1 MNDVLVFA
9 MVILVLVIILV
20 AMTIK
25 IVPQQRVGVVER
37 LGKFN
42 RLLTPGLN
50 ILIPLIEQVR
60 VYHDL
65 RIQQANV
72 PPQTVITKD
81 NVQVQIDMIIFYQ
94 VVGPEQAT
102 YGISDYVYGV
112 RNITTATMRQI
123 IGKLELDETLSGR
136 EKISVE
142 IRVALDEAT
151 EKWGVRIERVE
162 VIDIKPPTD
171 IQDAMDKQMK
181 AERSKRAIILEA
193 EAAKQ
198 DMILRSEG
206 DKQSKILR
214 AEGDREARIR
224 QAEGFKEAQELEAIG
239 QAAAILSVAEAEKN
253 RIELLKIAG
262 LDENVLAYKSF
273 ESLIEMAK
281 GSANKVFIPTGA
293 MNALGS
299 LGAIGEVFKEKKDI
313 AIVDPSK
320 ARGKFSES

>member
-1 MNDVLVFA
+1 
-9 MVILVLVIILV
+9 
-20 AMTIK
+20 
-25 IVPQQRVGVVER
+25 VER

-50 ILIPLIEQVR
+50 ILVPIIDQVR

-81 NVQVQIDMIIFYQ
+81 NVQVLIDTVIFYQ

-112 RNITTATMRQI
+112 RNISTATMRQI

-136 EKISVE
+136 EKISID
-142 IRVALDEAT
+142 IRLALDEAT

-162 VIDIKPPTD
+162 VIDIKPPLD
-171 IQDAMDKQMK
+171 IQEAMDKQMK
-181 AERSKRAIILEA
+181 AERSKRAIVLEA

-198 DMILRSEG
+198 DMILRAEG
-206 DKQSKILR
+206 DKQSKILK
-214 AEGDREARIR
+214 AEGDKEARIR
-224 QAEGFKEAQELEAIG
+224 QAEGFRQAQELEGQG
-239 QAAAILSVAEAEKN
+239 QAAAIQVVAEAEKV
-253 RIELLKIAG
+253 RMQLIKEAG

-273 ESLIEMAK
+273 EALIEISK
-281 GSANKVFIPTGA
+281 GAANKIFIPV
-293 MNALGS
+293 NAVETLGS
-299 LGAIGEVFKEKKDI
+299 IGAISEVFK
-313 AIVDPSK
+313 SK
-320 ARGKFSES
+320 

>member
-1 MNDVLVFA
+1 METLIIAIIIIAFVAVLVG
-9 MVILVLVIILV
+9 
-20 AMTIK
+20 MTVK

-50 ILIPLIEQVR
+50 IVIPVIDQVR
-60 VYHDL
+60 KYHDL

-81 NVQVQIDMIIFYQ
+81 NVQVQIDTIIFYQ

-112 RNITTATMRQI
+112 RNISTATMRQI

-136 EKISVE
+136 EKISAE

-162 VIDIKPPTD
+162 VIDIKPPAD
-171 IQDAMDKQMK
+171 IQEAMDKQMK
-181 AERSKRAIILEA
+181 AERNKRAIVLEA

-198 DMILRSEG
+198 DMILRAEG
-206 DKQSKILR
+206 DKQSKILK
-214 AEGDREARIR
+214 AEGDKEARIR
-224 QAEGFKEAQELEAIG
+224 EAEGLRQAQELEALGEAKAI
-239 QAAAILSVAEAEKN
+239 QAIAEAEKA
-253 RIELLKIAG
+253 RIELLTSAG
-262 LDENVLAYKSF
+262 LTEQVLAYKSF
-273 ESLIEMAK
+273 EALTEVAK
-281 GSANKVFIPTGA
+281 GPANKVFIPS
-293 MNALGS
+293 NAVETLGS
-299 LGAIGEVFKEKKDI
+299 IGAIGEMFKTKNDK
-313 AIVDPSK
+313 
-320 ARGKFSES
+320 

>member
-1 MNDVLVFA
+1 MGYIIA
-9 MVILVLVIILV
+9 VIILIIV
-20 AMTIK
+20 IVFIALTIK

-50 ILIPLIEQVR
+50 LLVPIIDHVR
-60 VYHDL
+60 TYHDL

-81 NVQVQIDMIIFYQ
+81 NVQVQIDTIIFYQ

-112 RNITTATMRQI
+112 RNISTATMRQI

-136 EKISVE
+136 EKISSE
-142 IRVALDEAT
+142 IRIALDEAT

-162 VIDIKPPTD
+162 VIDIKPPSD

-181 AERSKRAIILEA
+181 AERSKRAIVLEA

-198 DMILRSEG
+198 DMILRAEG
-206 DKQSKILR
+206 DKQSKILK
-214 AEGDREARIR
+214 AEGDKEARIR
-224 QAEGFKEAQELEAIG
+224 EAEGLRQAQELEALG
-239 QAAAILSVAEAEKN
+239 QAKAIQAVAEAEKT
-253 RIELLKIAG
+253 RIELLRAAG
-262 LDENVLAYKSF
+262 LDENVLAYR
-273 ESLIEMAK
+273 SLEALDEIAK
-281 GSANKVFIPTGA
+281 GPANKVFLPTKA
-293 MNALGS
+293 IETLGS
-299 LGAIGEVFKEKKDI
+299 IGAIGEMFKTKD
-313 AIVDPSK
+313 
-320 ARGKFSES
+320 GK

>member
-1 MNDVLVFA
+1 MWVVII
-9 MVILVLVIILV
+9 VILFLVVVVIGL
-20 AMTIK
+20 TIK
-25 IVPQQRVGVVER
+25 IVPQQRIGVVER

-50 ILIPLIEQVR
+50 ILVPIIDQVR

-81 NVQVQIDMIIFYQ
+81 NVQVLIDTVIFYQ

-112 RNITTATMRQI
+112 RNISTATMRQI

-136 EKISVE
+136 EKISID
-142 IRVALDEAT
+142 IRLALDEAT

-162 VIDIKPPTD
+162 VIDIKPPLD
-171 IQDAMDKQMK
+171 IQEAMDKQMK
-181 AERSKRAIILEA
+181 AERSKRAIVLEA

-198 DMILRSEG
+198 DMILRAEG
-206 DKQSKILR
+206 DKKSKILK
-214 AEGDREARIR
+214 AEGDKEARIR
-224 QAEGFKEAQELEAIG
+224 QAEGFRQAQELEGQG
-239 QAAAILSVAEAEKN
+239 QAAAIHIVAEAEKT
-253 RIELLKIAG
+253 RMQLIKEAG

-273 ESLIEMAK
+273 EALIEISK
-281 GSANKVFIPTGA
+281 GAANKIFIPVKSVET
-293 MNALGS
+293 LG
-299 LGAIGEVFKEKKDI
+299 GIGMISEVFK
-313 AIVDPSK
+313 SK
-320 ARGKFSES
+320 